1 MKLLERHLVWNK
13 SGLKWFVRHWSLSTV
28 EAQVCQILTQRDG
41 LVRFIFREDTPQ
53 LQSLSFSQLQSLSFP
68 QHQSL
73 PLDKLRDHL
82 QPAGQILNRNH

>member
-53 LQSLSFSQLQSLSFP
+53 LQSLSFSQ
-68 QHQSL
+68 HQSL